1 MFNLPINLLEDPRLN
16 VSERSLQPLR
26 FMQVAQLRAELA
38 MSRASE
44 AGHLGNHGIYHA
56 MRGFSAPLRQFCFGG
71 FLVHAT

>member
-1 MFNLPINLLEDPRLN
+1 MFNLPINLLEDQRLN

-44 AGHLGNHGIYHA
+44 AGNQSLREGGTNI
-56 MRGFSAPLRQFCFGG
+56 RGEW
-71 FLVHAT
+71 

>member
-1 MFNLPINLLEDPRLN
+1 MFNLPINLLEDQRLN

-44 AGHLGNHGIYHA
+44 AGHQSLREGGTNI
-56 MRGFSAPLRQFCFGG
+56 RGEW
-71 FLVHAT
+71 

>member
-1 MFNLPINLLEDPRLN
+1 METFNDPCSMFNLPINLLEDQRLN

-44 AGHLGNHGIYHA
+44 AGHQSLREGGTNI
-56 MRGFSAPLRQFCFGG
+56 RGEW
-71 FLVHAT
+71 